1 MTNVLKVNHEMKT
14 LVMDKT
20 FEKNSSIFGS
30 RESLMLEEARR
41 AYPTYTVVRKQIK
54 KNTNQEHYHG
64 LTYEYMRWYIETH
77 EEGEEQKKALAWFDE
92 NILIS
97 KCHSKGK
104 RYPTIK
110 NKFLEKYPE
119 VRKFGM
125 SAEELAAFQKA
136 QEENKPAEPLTLINA
151 INNEDNELDE
161 AV

>member
-1 MTNVLKVNHEMKT
+1 MTNILKVDHKRSV

-41 AYPTYTVVRKQIK
+41 AYPTYTVARKQIK
-54 KNTNQEHYHG
+54 KNTNQEHYNG

-77 EEGEEQKKALAWFDE
+77 EKGEALTKALAEYDE
-92 NILIS
+92 LLLIS

-110 NKFLEKYPE
+110 KWFLETYPE
-119 VRKFGM
+119 IIEFGI
-125 SAEELAAFQKA
+125 EGAA
-136 QEENKPAEPLTLINA
+136 
-151 INNEDNELDE
+151 
-161 AV
+161 